1 MTTAPAPGKAPARY
15 WNPYLGGALLGLLL
29 FLSFFVTGNGLGAS
43 GALNRVVVA
52 AEGVVAQE
60 HVDTTPYLA
69 EMGGADRNPLDHWMV
84 LEILGILLGG
94 LVSGLVHKR
103 VRPETFKGPRVSA
116 ATRLAFA
123 LIGGAVMGY
132 GARLARG
139 CTSGQGL
146 SGGSAMSEGSWL
158 FLLAMFAS
166 AYVVAIFA
174 RRLWR

>member
-1 MTTAPAPGKAPARY
+1 MTTAPAPGPAPTRF
-15 WNPYLGGALLGLLL
+15 WNPYFGGALLGLLL
-29 FLSFFVTGNGLGAS
+29 FFSFFMTSNGLGAS

-52 AEGVVAQE
+52 TEGVISQE

-69 EMGGADRNPLDHWMV
+69 EMGGADRNPLDHWMI
-84 LEILGILLGG
+84 LDILGIILGG

-103 VRPETFKGPRVSA
+103 VRPETFKGPRISN

-123 LIGGAVMGY
+123 LLGGGIMGY

-146 SGGSAMSEGSWL
+146 SGGAAGSLGSWL
-158 FLLAMFAS
+158 FLAAMFAS
-166 AYVVAIFA
+166 AYFVALFA

>member
-1 MTTAPAPGKAPARY
+1 MTTAPTPARY
-15 WNPYLGGALLGLLL
+15 WNPYFGGALLGLLL
-29 FLSFFVTGNGLGAS
+29 FLSFAVTSNGLGAS

-52 AEGVVAQE
+52 AEGVVAPR

-84 LEILGILLGG
+84 WEILGIILGG
-94 LVSGLVHKR
+94 LASGLIHKR
-103 VRPETFKGPRVSA
+103 AKVETFKGPRISVG
-116 ATRLAFA
+116 TRLVFA
-123 LIGGAVMGY
+123 LAGGAIMGY

-146 SGGSAMSEGSWL
+146 SGGSTMSLGSWL

-166 AYVVAIFA
+166 AYFVAIFA